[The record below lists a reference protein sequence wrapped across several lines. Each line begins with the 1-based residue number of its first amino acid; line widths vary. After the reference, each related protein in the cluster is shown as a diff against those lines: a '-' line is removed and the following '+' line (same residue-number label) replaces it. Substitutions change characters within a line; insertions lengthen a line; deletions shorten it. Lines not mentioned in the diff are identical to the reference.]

1 MPAILP
7 LKGHDPA
14 AYSRMALMPL
24 AKAAIDTAFQPI
36 VETVS
41 GKIHGYE
48 SLMRGHDKLGFDAPP
63 ALLDAFAMSGELT
76 ELELFTTSRSFA
88 KFTSLAEFEKRTL
101 FLNLDHRMLETGER
115 LLPLLLAYLQK
126 NAISP
131 SSVCIELSERS
142 DNSSAPNFPNLIAQ
156 MRRMGFKLAIDDF
169 GTGHAEMKLLSDYD
183 LDYLKIDRHLVSRID
198 ALPRKRHLT
207 KTVVDMAHVLGVRV
221 IAEGVE
227 TEGEFLVCRDLG
239 IDLVQG
245 WFVARP
251 SLDPA
256 EFRDGFPHLRDLG
269 LNRRMRRSVDEVLV
283 RQQVEAVPTIREDA
297 GIEVLFE
304 IFGEHS
310 DQPFIPVVNA
320 LGEPRG
326 IVQEARLKSYIY
338 QPYGRDLLQ
347 NRFYGGTIARFI
359 DPAPVVDIGA
369 DSSRLMAVFSGTEDA
384 KCVILTENMRYAGVI
399 SAAALVKIINAKLVR
414 QAQDQNPLTGLP
426 GNQAIHAYLEETM
439 ADGGTTRHFCYCDF
453 DNFKPFNDHYGF
465 QRGDEAISLF
475 ARLMKRYFFSPSVFL
490 GHVGGDDF
498 FAGMTGWSNEE
509 LEMIF
514 ERLLEDFE
522 NDALRLYS
530 QEDREHG
537 YIEGVDR
544 AGIRR
549 AFDFLSCSVA
559 IIEVPAGRVF
569 GDPAILSAHIAGLKK
584 RVKSN
589 QDGLLFETI

>member
-1 MPAILP
+1 MPATLP
-7 LKGHDPA
+7 LKGQDPA
-14 AYSRMALMPL
+14 SERGLSLMPL
-24 AKAAIDTAFQPI
+24 AKAVLDAAFQPI
-36 VETVS
+36 VETLS
-41 GKIHGYE
+41 GKIHGFE
-48 SLMRGHDKLGFDAPP
+48 SLMRGHDKLGFGAPP
-63 ALLDAFAMSGELT
+63 ALLDAFALSNELT
-76 ELELFTTSRSFA
+76 ELELFTTSRALA
-88 KFTSLAEFEKRTL
+88 KFTALEGFERRTI
-101 FLNLDHRMLETGER
+101 FLNLDHRMLQSGQR
-115 LLPLLLAYLQK
+115 LLPLLYSYLQK
-126 NAISP
+126 NGIAP
-131 SSVCIELSERS
+131 ASVCIELSERF
-142 DNSSAPNFPNLIAQ
+142 DNASLPEFPELVAQ

-169 GTGHAEMKLLSDYD
+169 GTGHGEMKLLSDYD
-183 LDYLKIDRHLVSRID
+183 LDYLKIDRHLISRLD
-198 ALPRKRHLT
+198 SVPRKRHLT
-207 KTVVDMAHVLGVRV
+207 KTVVDMAHVLGLRV

-251 SLDPA
+251 SLEPS
-256 EFRDGFPHLRDLG
+256 EFRESFPNLRDLCQ
-269 LNRRMRRSVDEVLV
+269 NRRVRRSVDEVLV

-297 GIEVLFE
+297 GIETLFE

-320 LGEPRG
+320 HGEPRG

-369 DSSRLMAVFSGTEDA
+369 DSNRLMAVFSGTEDA

-426 GNQAIHAYLEETM
+426 GNQAIHSYLEETM
-439 ADGGTTRHFCYCDF
+439 ADGGATRHFCYCDF
-453 DNFKPFNDHYGF
+453 DNFKPFNDQYGF
-465 QRGDEAISLF
+465 QRGDEAIALF

-509 LEMIF
+509 VETIF
-514 ERLLEDFE
+514 ERLLDDFE
-522 NDALRLYS
+522 TDALTLYAP
-530 QEDREHG
+530 EDRQRGH
-537 YIEGVDR
+537 IEGIDR
-544 AGIRR
+544 SGIRR
-549 AFDFLSCSVA
+549 QFAFLSCSVA
-559 IIEVPAGRVF
+559 IVEVPAGRLL
-569 GDPAILSAHIAGLKK
+569 GDPAAMSGRIANLKK
-584 RVKSN
+584 RTKSHAR
-589 QDGLLFETI
+589 GLLFETF

>member
-1 MPAILP
+1 MHAILP
-7 LKGHDPA
+7 LKGHDA
-14 AYSRMALMPL
+14 ATNGGLALLPL
-24 AKAAIDTAFQPI
+24 AKAALDTAFQPI

-48 SLMRGHDKLGFDAPP
+48 SLMRGYDKLGFDTPP
-63 ALLDAFAMSGELT
+63 ALIDTFALSGELT
-76 ELELFTTSRSFA
+76 ELELFTTSRAFA
-88 KFTSLAEFEKRTL
+88 KFTALPGFERRTI
-101 FLNLDHRMLETGER
+101 FLNLDHRMLQAGQR
-115 LLPLLLAYLQK
+115 LLPLLLAYL
-126 NAISP
+126 NRNSISP
-131 SSVCIELSERS
+131 SSVCIELSERF
-142 DNSSAPNFPNLIAQ
+142 DNSSLPEFAPLTTE

-169 GTGHAEMKLLSDYD
+169 GTGHAEMKLLSEYD
-183 LDYLKIDRHLVSRID
+183 LDYLKVDRHLITRID
-198 ALPRKRHLT
+198 AVARKRHLT
-207 KTVVDMAHVLGVRV
+207 KTIVDMAHVLGLRV

-239 IDLVQG
+239 VDLVQG
-245 WFVARP
+245 WFVAKP
-251 SLDPA
+251 SLEPVQ
-256 EFRDGFPHLRDLG
+256 FSDGFAHLRDLG
-269 LNRRMRRSVDEVLV
+269 QNRRVRRSVDEVLV
-283 RQQVEAVPTIREDA
+283 RQQVEAVPAIREDA
-297 GIEVLFE
+297 GIDTLFE
-304 IFGEHS
+304 IFGEHP
-310 DQPFIPVVNA
+310 DQPFIPVINA
-320 LGEPRG
+320 HGEPRG

-399 SAAALVKIINAKLVR
+399 SAAALVKIINAKQVR

-439 ADGGTTRHFCYCDF
+439 ADGGATRHFCYCDF

-475 ARLMKRYFFSPSVFL
+475 ARLMKRYFFSSGIFL

-509 LEMIF
+509 LETIF
-514 ERLLEDFE
+514 ERLLDDFE
-522 NDALRLYS
+522 TDALRLYAPD
-530 QEDREHG
+530 DRDRGH
-537 YIEGVDR
+537 IVGVDR
-544 AGIRR
+544 AGIQR
-549 AFDFLSCSVA
+549 AFAFLSCSVA

-569 GDPAILSAHIAGLKK
+569 GDPAILSTHIASLKK
-584 RVKSN
+584 RAKADPS
-589 QDGLLFETI
+589 GLLFEAI